1 MYAMY
6 KQTHPPTGIEH
17 CVYCNF
23 YNGDEESL
31 LIADTN
37 QLHVYRLSKDNQEN
51 QENEGSKNTETSA
64 DLKPKKDRLEHL
76 QTFSMFGSIMS
87 VKPVQL
93 SGSSRDS
100 LLISFSE
107 AKISL
112 VEYDPGTHDLKTLSM
127 HHFEDN
133 ELKNGYFDRFTIP
146 EVRVDPENR
155 CAAMVVYSTKLVV
168 VPFKKE
174 SVLDD
179 VDIITESRSAVQP
192 TYMIDLN
199 TLDENIFHV
208 IDIQFLHGYYEPT
221 LLVLHE
227 PLRTCPGRIA
237 VRNDTCSIV
246 ALSLNIAEKV
256 HPVIWAQ
263 SNLPFDCTQIQA
275 VPKPIGGVLIFAVNS
290 LLYLNQSVPP
300 FGVSLNSI
308 TEKSTAF
315 PLKKQ
320 SGVTISLDCCQ
331 ITFISFDKLVLS
343 LKGGEIY
350 VLTLMIDG
358 MRSVRGFHFYK
369 AAASVLTTCICK
381 MEEGYLFLGS
391 RLGNSL
397 LLKYTEKA
405 ETEDAVK
412 KERKEGEPPTKKVRG
427 EDASD
432 WIASDVNLLEDP
444 DELEVYGKQAQ
455 KTGTQVK
462 SYTFEVS
469 DSLLNIGPC
478 GSMVMGEPAFLS
490 EEFQNN
496 PDPDIELVICSG
508 YGKNGALSVLRRT
521 IRPQVVTTFELPGCL
536 DMWTVIGQKEAIKET
551 EGVEG
556 ETKTNTSTEI
566 SHSFLILS
574 RLDSTMI
581 LQTGQEITELDQ
593 SGFST
598 QGPTVYAGNLGNNK
612 YILQVSQMGVR
623 LLEGANQLQHIPL
636 DIGSPIMLC
645 SVADPFVVIMSES
658 GHIVLLSLK
667 EDSHG
672 TGHRLSILKPEISQ
686 TSKILALS
694 AYVNEGGMF
703 TTKCKVAKT
712 PVKKDRKKSESISVS
727 ETRNVDDED
736 ELLYGDSEPTMF
748 KPTTEETSTTESS
761 KPEEVKEEVIN
772 LSYWCAVC
780 RENGLLEIY
789 SLPSFQCVFVVRN
802 FPMAG
807 KVLVDSPL
815 AITSEQ
821 TQQQQHQMLPVVKEI
836 MITGLGKGNSRPYLF
851 AIVDD
856 DLIIYEAFI
865 YAVHSDQDRLKVR
878 FKKIPHSMMMKEK
891 KARKSRQKEKAQEE
905 EEPVVKQRRANRLRT
920 FAGVSSSSYSGVF
933 ICGPY
938 PYWLFVTARGSLRMH
953 PMPVDGAVTCF
964 ADFNNINCPK
974 GFLYFN
980 KQGDLRICV
989 LPSHLSYDA
998 PWPVRKVPLRCTPNF
1013 LAYHIESKTYAVVTS
1028 TLETTDKMVVITNDE
1043 RDVVVAERDDRFVY
1057 PTKDY
1062 FTIQL
1067 FSPLSW
1073 EPIPNTKIQL
1083 EEYEHVTCL
1092 KAVSLNCEGTV
1103 SGKKDY
1109 IVMTSTFV
1117 YNEDIQCR
1125 GRIFIYDIIEVV
1137 PEPGQPLTKNKI
1149 KTLYEKEQKGPVS
1162 CICDV
1167 CGFLLSC
1174 IGQKIYLWT
1183 FKDNDLIGLAFIDTQ
1198 VYIHKALSI
1207 KNFVIIADIT
1217 NSLFL
1222 LQYQEE
1228 DRTLAL
1234 VSRDTKPLRIY
1245 SAEFMIDDKQL
1256 TFLVSDADKNL
1267 IIYHYQPEAPE
1278 SYGGTRLLR
1287 RCDINIGGRV
1297 NTFVRVR
1304 CKRQDPA
1311 SDKLMSGPSERRHV
1325 TYFATL
1331 DGAMGFLVPVSEK
1344 TYRRM
1349 LMLQNV
1355 LTTSYPHVA
1364 GLNPKAYRHIKYNEK
1379 MLINPSKNIVDGDLL
1394 WHFNY
1399 LSVVERN
1406 ELARR
1411 IGTTVDQILDDI
1423 MDVERQTTHF

>member
-17 CVYCNF
+17 CIYCNF
-23 YNGDEESL
+23 YNRDEENL

-37 QLHVYRLSKDNQEN
+37 QLHVYRLSKDT
-51 QENEGSKNTETSA
+51 QENEVSKNVETAAES
-64 DLKPKKDRLEHL
+64 KPRKDRIEHL
-76 QTFSMFGSIMS
+76 QTFPMFGSIMS
-87 VKPVQL
+87 IKSVQL

-100 LLISFSE
+100 VLISFSE
-107 AKISL
+107 AKLSL
-112 VEYDPGTHDLKTLSM
+112 LEYDPGTHDLKTLSM
-127 HHFEDN
+127 HYFEEND
-133 ELKNGYFDRFTIP
+133 LKEGYCSRSTIP
-146 EVRVDPENR
+146 EVCVDPENR
-155 CAAMVVYSTKLVV
+155 CAAMLIYSSKLVI
-168 VPFKKE
+168 VPFRKE
-174 SVLDD
+174 GMIDD
-179 VDIITESRSAVQP
+179 ADFITESRSAVQP
-192 TYMIDLN
+192 TYMIDLSQ
-199 TLDENIFHV
+199 LDEKILHV

-237 VRNDTCSIV
+237 VRNDTCGIV
-246 ALSLNIAEKV
+246 ALSLNIAERV

-263 SNLPFDCTQIQA
+263 SNLPFDCIQIQA
-275 VPKPIGGVLIFAVNS
+275 VPKPIGGVLILAVNS

-300 FGVSLNSI
+300 FGVSLNSL
-308 TEKSTAF
+308 TDKSTSF
-315 PLKKQ
+315 PLKRQ
-320 SGVTISLDCCQ
+320 EGVKLTLDCCQ
-331 ITFISFDKLVLS
+331 VTFISFDKLVLS

-358 MRSVRGFHFYK
+358 MRSVRGFHFDR

-405 ETEDAVK
+405 QTEDNVK
-412 KERKEGEPPTKKVRG
+412 KEKKDGEPPTKKVRG

-432 WIASDVNLLEDP
+432 WIASDVSLLEDP

-478 GSMVMGEPAFLS
+478 GCMVMGEPAFLS

-536 DMWTVIGQKEAIKET
+536 DMWTVIGRKEPIKANEEEGSESQSGSKTQT
-551 EGVEG
+551 E
-556 ETKTNTSTEI
+556 SEI

-598 QGPTVYAGNLGNNK
+598 QGPTVYAGNLGNNR

-636 DIGSPIMLC
+636 DVGSPIMLC
-645 SVADPFVVIMSES
+645 SVADPFIVIMSES
-658 GHIVLLSLK
+658 GHIILLSLK
-667 EDSHG
+667 EDPHG
-672 TGHRLSILKPEISQ
+672 TGHRLSILKPEIPQ

-703 TTKCKVAKT
+703 TTKCN
-712 PVKKDRKKSESISVS
+712 VKKGVVKKNERKKSDTVIS
-727 ETRNVDDED
+727 EARPTVDEED
-736 ELLYGDSEPTMF
+736 ELLYGDSEPTIF
-748 KPTTEETSTTESS
+748 KPAELTETMETS
-761 KPEEVKEEVIN
+761 KPADEVQEEVVD
-772 LSYWCAVC
+772 LSYWCLVC

-789 SLPSFQCVFVVRN
+789 SLPDFVCMFVARN

-807 KVLVDSPL
+807 KVLVDSPMVT
-815 AITSEQ
+815 TSEQ
-821 TQQQQHQMLPVVKEI
+821 AQQQHDMLPVVKEI

-856 DLIIYEAFI
+856 DLIIYEAFS
-865 YAVHSDQDRLKVR
+865 YQAHSDQERLQIR
-878 FKKIPHSMMMKEK
+878 FKKLPHSMMMKEK
-891 KARKSRQKEKAQEE
+891 KSKKRGQKAQDEE
-905 EEPVVKQRRANRLRT
+905 EAVQHRKTNRLRT
-920 FAGVSSSSYSGVF
+920 FAGVSSSFYSGVF

-938 PYWLFVTARGSLRMH
+938 PHWLFVTARGSLRMH

-964 ADFNNINCPK
+964 AAFNNVNCPN

-1013 LAYHIESKTYAVVTS
+1013 VAYHLESKTYAVVTS
-1028 TLETTDKMVVITNDE
+1028 TIETTIKMVVINNDE
-1043 RDVVVAERDDRFVY
+1043 REISIPDRDDRFIF
-1057 PTKDY
+1057 PTRDS
-1062 FTIQL
+1062 FSIQL

-1073 EPIPNTKIQL
+1073 EPIPNTKIEM
-1083 EEYEHVTCL
+1083 EEFEHITCL

-1109 IVMTSTFV
+1109 IVMTTTYV

-1125 GRIFIYDIIEVV
+1125 GRIFILDIIEVV
-1137 PEPGQPLTKNKI
+1137 PEPGQPLTKNKM
-1149 KTLYEKEQKGPVS
+1149 KTLYDKEQKGPVS

-1198 VYIHKALSI
+1198 VYIHRALSI
-1207 KNFVIIADIT
+1207 KNFVIVTDIT
-1217 NSLFL
+1217 KSLFL

-1234 VSRDTKPLRIY
+1234 VSRDTRPLRIY
-1245 SAEFMIDDKQL
+1245 AAQFMIDDRQL
-1256 TFLVSDADKNL
+1256 AFLVSDAEKNL

-1287 RCDINIGGRV
+1287 RADINIGGQV
-1297 NTFVRVR
+1297 NTFVRVS
-1304 CKRQDPA
+1304 CKRHDPA
-1311 SDKLMSGPSERRHV
+1311 SDKLIAGPSERRQI

-1331 DGAMGFLVPVSEK
+1331 DGAMGFLMPVSEK

-1349 LMLQNV
+1349 LMLQNA
-1355 LTTSYPHVA
+1355 LTTGYPHTA
-1364 GLNPKAYRHIKYNEK
+1364 GLNPKAYRHVKYNERV
-1379 MLINPSKNIVDGDLL
+1379 LINPSKNIVDGDLL

-1411 IGTTVDQILDDI
+1411 IGTNVEQILDDI
-1423 MDVERQTTHF
+1423 MDVQRLTTHF